1 MPNSES
7 IVIRSGL
14 DIEKLREDF
23 PILQTTVYGKPLVY
37 LDNAATTQKPQVVLD
52 ALQQYY
58 TQYNSNVHRGVHF
71 LSQQATD
78 AYEVARRTVAG
89 FINARHEHEIIFTKG
104 TTNGINLVAASFG
117 KKYLKAGDEVL
128 ISAMEHH
135 SNIVPWQMIC
145 EEKGAILKVIPI
157 DGKGELMMD
166 ELDRLL
172 TDKVKMMAITY
183 VSNSL
188 GTVNPVKEIIEK
200 AHHAGIPVLMDAA
213 QAIQH
218 IPVDVQELDVDFL
231 AFSGHKVYGP
241 TGIGVLYGKEKWL
254 NEMPPYE
261 GGGDMIKN
269 VTFEKTTYNELPFKF
284 EAGTPDIAGGI
295 VLGVALDY
303 VKKIGIS
310 AIQKAEEELIEYAYN
325 SLSAIPSLRFIGDAT
340 DRAGA
345 ISFLVD
351 KIHPFDM
358 GEILD
363 KQSIAVR
370 TGHHCT
376 QPIMD
381 LYNISGTVRASFAF
395 YNTPS
400 EVDSLVQGI
409 DKAKRMLL

>member
-1 MPNSES
+1 MINSES
-7 IVIRSGL
+7 IVTRSGL

-37 LDNAATTQKPQVVLD
+37 LDNAATTQKPKVVLD

-145 EEKGAILKVIPI
+145 EEKGAVLKVIPI

-166 ELDRLL
+166 EFDRLL
-172 TDKVKMMAITY
+172 TDKVKILAITY

-200 AHHAGIPVLMDAA
+200 AHNAGIPVLMDAA

-310 AIQKAEEELIEYAYN
+310 AIQRAEEELIEYAYN

-340 DRAGA
+340 HRAGA

-376 QPIMD
+376 QPVMD
-381 LYNISGTVRASFAF
+381 LYNIPGTVRASFAF

-400 EVDSLVQGI
+400 EVDLLVQGI